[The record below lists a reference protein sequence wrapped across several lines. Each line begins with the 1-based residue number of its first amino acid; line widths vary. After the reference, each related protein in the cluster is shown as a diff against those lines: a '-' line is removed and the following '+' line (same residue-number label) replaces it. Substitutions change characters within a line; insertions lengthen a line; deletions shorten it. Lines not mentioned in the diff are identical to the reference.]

1 VDQAI
6 ADWRRSERLR
16 LLAARKEPDAARYA
30 VWAESI
36 TASLVERI
44 IAVAG
49 KTLGF
54 YWPFGAEYDPT
65 PVVEAHLDRG
75 GQAALPV
82 VVARGQPLEYRPW
95 RPGVAMAP
103 GQFAFGI
110 TEPVEGPAVVPDLM
124 LVPLLGFDSAGYR
137 LGYGGGYFDRTLAA
151 HPVRPKTIG
160 VGFEIGRLPTIHPQ
174 PHDIPL
180 DLIVTEVGVFTAG

>member
-6 ADWRRSERLR
+6 ADWRRSERSR
-16 LLAARKEPDAARYA
+16 LLAIRKQPDAAQYA

-36 TASLVERI
+36 TASLAEHMI
-44 IAVAG
+44 SLAPEI
-49 KTLGF
+49 LGF
-54 YWPFGAEYDPT
+54 YSPFGAEYDPM
-65 PVVEAHLDRG
+65 PVVGPYLDRG
-75 GQAALPV
+75 GRAALPV

-103 GQFAFGI
+103 GKFAFGI
-110 TEPVEGPAVVPDLM
+110 AEPVGGPAVIPDLM
-124 LVPLLGFDSAGYR
+124 LVPLLGFDGAGYR

-151 HPVRPKTIG
+151 YPVRPKTIG

-180 DLIVTEVGVFTAG
+180 DMIVTEAGVFTAR